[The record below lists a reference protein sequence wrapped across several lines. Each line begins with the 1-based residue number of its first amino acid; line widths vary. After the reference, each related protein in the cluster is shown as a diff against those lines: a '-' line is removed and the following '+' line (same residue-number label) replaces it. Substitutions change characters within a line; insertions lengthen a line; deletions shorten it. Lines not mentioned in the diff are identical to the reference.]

1 VNKRQRPGNVP
12 RERTRVQAGTV
23 GFVRDVPWTGDV
35 ETGLGADVTLY
46 SFTSRLDSVYGRRP
60 VSLHGFVRIRFG
72 SHSGMAAMNHSH
84 PWPGNAR
91 EARPVSEPDR

>member
-1 VNKRQRPGNVP
+1 
-12 RERTRVQAGTV
+12 V

-72 SHSGMAAMNHSH
+72 SHAGMAGIDH
-84 PWPGNAR
+84 PHP
-91 EARPVSEPDR
+91 